1 MIPTVPLQAGVAGFI
16 ALIFFALFIYIVFW
30 VYTDAKQNSEHPA
43 FLWAVVVFLAPL
55 VGLVLYFIVGRNQR
69 GGRNHGQGY

>member
-1 MIPTVPLQAGVAGFI
+1 MIPTVPLQAGIAGFI

-43 FLWAVVVFLAPL
+43 FLWAIVVFLAPL
-55 VGLVLYFIVGRNQR
+55 LDLVLYVPLGRN
-69 GGRNHGQGY
+69 GGGGHSSSQI